1 MAEASDLRRRRLRFL
16 RRRRVRPKLS
26 TMSVVE
32 HLDEL
37 RSRLIFSGLA
47 FLAISVAAFFFYE
60 PILDFLTNPLCEL
73 PGEVR
78 ERMPQ
83 DCRLVFTRVI
93 GGFLFRLKVTALVA
107 IIFSSPVWL
116 YQIWAF
122 VTPGLTA
129 RERRFAIPFVASSV
143 TLFAIGTAAAYLTLP
158 TGLRVL
164 ISLAGE
170 DLVPL
175 LGAEE
180 YLNFV
185 GLLLLGFGI
194 MFEIPLLLFFLG
206 LVGVITVDQLR
217 RQRKVALVAIVAL
230 AAIVTPSQDPYT
242 LLVLAVPIYMLY
254 ELTIVLLGVVHR
266 RRARAKSV

>member
-26 TMSVVE
+26 TMSIVE

-37 RSRLIFSGLA
+37 RSRLIFSGVA
-47 FLAISVAAFFFYE
+47 FLTISIAAFFFYE
-60 PILDFLTNPLCEL
+60 PILDFLTNPLCALPEEL
-73 PGEVR
+73 LG
-78 ERMPQ
+78 PQ
-83 DCRLVFTRVI
+83 GCRLIFIKVI

-122 VTPGLTA
+122 VTPGLTSK
-129 RERRFAIPFVASSV
+129 ERRYALPFVASSV
-143 TLFAIGTAAAYLTLP
+143 ILFAIGTAAAYLSLP
-158 TGLRVL
+158 TGIRVL
-164 ISLAGE
+164 VSLAGN
-170 DLVPL
+170 DLVPF

-185 GLLLLGFGI
+185 GLMLLGFGI
-194 MFEIPLLLFFLG
+194 TFEVPLVLFFLG
-206 LVGVITVDQLR
+206 LVGVITVEQLR
-217 RQRKVALVAIVAL
+217 RQRKVALVSIVAL

-242 LLVLAVPIYMLY
+242 LLVLAVPIYLLY
-254 ELTIVLLGVVHR
+254 ELTIVLLGAINR
-266 RRARAKSV
+266 RRARTKSV

>member
-37 RSRLIFSGLA
+37 RSRLIFSGVA

-60 PILDFLTNPLCEL
+60 PVLDFLTKPLCEL
-73 PGEVR
+73 PQELR
-78 ERMPQ
+78 DRMPQ
-83 DCRLVFTRVI
+83 GCRLVFMRVI
-93 GGFLFRLKVTALVA
+93 GGFLFRLKVTTLVA

-122 VTPGLTA
+122 VTPGLTSK
-129 RERRFAIPFVASSV
+129 ERRYALPFVASSV
-143 TLFAIGTAAAYLTLP
+143 TLFAIGTAAAYLSLP
-158 TGLRVL
+158 TGIRVL
-164 ISLAGE
+164 VSLAGN
-170 DLVPL
+170 DLVPF

-185 GLLLLGFGI
+185 GLMLLGFGI
-194 MFEIPLLLFFLG
+194 TFEVPLVLFFLG
-206 LVGVITVDQLR
+206 LVGVITVEQLR
-217 RQRKVALVAIVAL
+217 RQRKVALVSIVAL

-242 LLVLAVPIYMLY
+242 LLVLAVPIYLLY
-254 ELTIVLLGVVHR
+254 ELTIVLLGAINR
-266 RRARAKSV
+266 RRARTKSV

>member
-16 RRRRVRPKLS
+16 KRRRGRRPVS
-26 TMSVVE
+26 SMTIVE

-37 RSRLIFSGLA
+37 RSRLIFSGAA
-47 FLAISVAAFFFYE
+47 FLAISAAAFVFYE
-60 PILDFLTNPLCEL
+60 PILDFLTHPLCAL
-73 PGEVR
+73 PQDILSE
-78 ERMPQ
+78 MPQ
-83 DCRLVFTRVI
+83 GCRLIFTRVI
-93 GGFLFRLKVTALVA
+93 GGFLFRLKVTALAA

-122 VTPGLTA
+122 VTPGLTSK
-129 RERRFAIPFVASSV
+129 ERRYALPFVASSV
-143 TLFAIGTAAAYLTLP
+143 TLFAIGTAAAYITLP

-164 ISLAGE
+164 ISLAGR

-185 GLLLLGFGI
+185 GLMLLGFGI
-194 MFEIPLLLFFLG
+194 TFEVPLVLFFLG
-206 LVGVITVDQLR
+206 LVGVITVEQLR
-217 RQRKVALVAIVAL
+217 SQRKVALVSIVAL

-242 LLVLAVPIYMLY
+242 LLVLAVPIYVLY
-254 ELTIVLLGVVHR
+254 ELTIVALRAVQK
-266 RRARAKSV
+266 RRARTESV

>member
-16 RRRRVRPKLS
+16 RRRRGRRPVS
-26 TMSVVE
+26 TMTIVE
-32 HLDEL
+32 HLTEL
-37 RSRLIFSGLA
+37 RARLIFSGVA
-47 FLAISVAAFFFYE
+47 FLTFSIAAFFFYE
-60 PILDFLTNPLCEL
+60 PILDFLTTPLCALPPEL
-73 PGEVR
+73 LED
-78 ERMPQ
+78 MPQ
-83 DCRLVFTRVI
+83 GCRLIFTRVI
-93 GGFLFRLKVTALVA
+93 GGFVFRLKVTALVA

-122 VTPGLTA
+122 VTPGLTEK
-129 RERRFAIPFVASSV
+129 ERRYALPFVASSV
-143 TLFAIGTAAAYLTLP
+143 TLFAVGTAAAYLALP

-164 ISLAGE
+164 ISLAGS
-170 DLVPL
+170 DLVAL

-185 GLLLLGFGI
+185 GLMLLGFGI
-194 MFEIPLLLFFLG
+194 TFEIPLVLFFLG

-217 RQRKVALVAIVAL
+217 RQRKVALVSIVAV

-242 LLVLAVPIYMLY
+242 LLVLAVPIYLLY

-266 RRARAKSV
+266 RRARTKSV

>member
-1 MAEASDLRRRRLRFL
+1 MAEARDLRRRRLRFL
-16 RRRRVRPKLS
+16 KRRRERRQVAS
-26 TMSVVE
+26 MTIVE
-32 HLDEL
+32 HLSEL
-37 RSRLIFSGLA
+37 RTRLIFAGVA
-47 FLAISVAAFFFYE
+47 FLAISVGAFFFYE
-60 PILDFLTNPLCEL
+60 PILDFLTTPLCSL
-73 PGEVR
+73 PADLLE
-78 ERMPQ
+78 EMPQ
-83 DCRLVFTRVI
+83 GCRLIFTRVV

-129 RERRFAIPFVASSV
+129 KERRYALPFVLSSV
-143 TLFAIGTAAAYLTLP
+143 TLFAIGTTAAYLTLP
-158 TGLRVL
+158 TGLRL
-164 ISLAGE
+164 LLTIAGE
-170 DLVPL
+170 DLVAL

-185 GLLLLGFGI
+185 GFMLLGFGI
-194 MFEIPLLLFFLG
+194 AFEVPLILFFLG

-217 RQRKVALVAIVAL
+217 RQRRVALVSIVAL

-242 LLVLAVPIYMLY
+242 LLALAVPIYLLY
-254 ELTIVLLGVVHR
+254 ELTIVALAAVAR